1 MIKVPVLETAVRIIV
16 IGVGLVMVSA
26 CGGAAG
32 SSSNFV
38 PKPPTGIPGPPTA
51 TATPTAEPSATP
63 RPDLA
68 ADLMAY
74 YPFGGNA
81 NDLSGNGNHGIVH
94 GASLIADRFGQPD
107 SAYHFDGQDDY
118 IEMAD
123 SSPLDL
129 TFEATLSAWLFYEP
143 QPTQE
148 FYTILE
154 KSDPERDG
162 HSRYG
167 MWLKNDLAE
176 FCVQPADLTLPQRCL
191 DSELT
196 LEPQQWHHLVG
207 VSDGETLRIYVD
219 GTLAGERSFSSSA
232 ISQNSFELFVGTD
245 LYSGQVVYTLGAI
258 DDIRIYKRA
267 LAEEEIRLLFVAEN

>member
-1 MIKVPVLETAVRIIV
+1 MVKSPVLELAVRIIV
-16 IGVGLVMVSA
+16 IGVGLFVVSA
-26 CGGAAG
+26 CGGAPG
-32 SSSNFV
+32 PSSNSG

-51 TATPTAEPSATP
+51 TPTPTAEPSATP
-63 RPDLA
+63 QPDLA

-74 YPFGGNA
+74 YPFSGNA
-81 NDLSGNGNHGIVH
+81 NDLSGNGNHGIVR
-94 GASLIADRFGQPD
+94 GASLTADRFGQPD
-107 SAYHFDGQDDY
+107 SAYRFDGQDDY
-118 IEMAD
+118 IEVAD

-129 TFEATLSAWLFYEP
+129 TFGATLSAWLFYEL
-143 QPTQE
+143 QPTQD

-191 DSELT
+191 DSEIT
-196 LEPQQWHHLVG
+196 LEPQQWHHLAG

-219 GTLAGERSFSSSA
+219 GALAGERSFSSSA
-232 ISQNSFELFVGTD
+232 ISQNSFELFLGTD
-245 LYSGQVVYTLGAI
+245 LYSGQIIYIRGAI

-267 LAEEEIRLLFVAEN
+267 LADGEIRLLFEGEN